1 MEMIEK
7 EKDLMQN
14 FHLELDIG
22 DLISDIEETI
32 DRDLSLQEK
41 SFCETLI
48 IIDHNEGGQFF
59 LHTFL
64 KLDTKELDNIL
75 RRYYKMTEKYI
86 IIIQTK
92 EEENIFIEEFKNF
105 LKTVGTDRIRHI
117 LEYYTKEEI
126 KNLEEE

>member
-1 MEMIEK
+1 MI
-7 EKDLMQN
+7 L
-14 FHLELDIG
+14 
-22 DLISDIEETI
+22 DIEETI

-48 IIDHNEGGQFF
+48 IIDHNEGRQFF

-64 KLDTKELDNIL
+64 EIDTKELDNIL

-86 IIIQTK
+86 IIIKTK
-92 EEENIFIEEFKNF
+92 EEEDKFIEEFKNF

-126 KNLEEE
+126 KEVEEE